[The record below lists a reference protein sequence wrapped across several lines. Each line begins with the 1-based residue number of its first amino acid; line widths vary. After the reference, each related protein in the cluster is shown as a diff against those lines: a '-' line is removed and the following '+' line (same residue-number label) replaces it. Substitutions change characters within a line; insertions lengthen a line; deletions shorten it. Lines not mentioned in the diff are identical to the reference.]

1 MIESLVRRRAATS
14 RTLAFWVTPL
24 AVWAVAACAPT
35 APAAPP
41 PVTPAAA
48 PPAPPVPAASPAA
61 PAAAVVSD
69 WNAAPTNGSPGVN
82 VPKLSGNDLLKNN
95 SFEGGKS
102 VPWNTSFSAPAMGSA
117 SVKDGQLCVAVTNKG
132 VNAWDAQVRHR
143 EMVIQKGHTYSIA
156 YMAHASKPIQMK
168 VKVGMSGPP
177 YKEYWTDTSELTT
190 HPQTFVG
197 AFTMESADD
206 ASTELAFFF
215 GGSLAGETAAPYTVC
230 LDDIHL
236 DDPQFAR
243 SKTPTADEA
252 PIPNVLVNQTGY
264 LAELP
269 KLAVIKTP
277 SKSPLKWELH
287 KKGGAVVTSGETK
300 PFGKDAASGDDVQ
313 IADFSTW
320 KTPGKDYTLWVAGDG
335 SHPFDIGKDVYKK
348 LKYDALAYFYQTRS
362 GIEIKMPYAGGKQW
376 TRPAGHLSVPPNQG
390 DKNVPCLKDGGCDY
404 KLDVTG
410 GWYDAGDQGK
420 YVVNGGIAAWTLM
433 NQYERAVVRGTEG
446 EFRDGKMNI
455 PERRNKIPDL
465 LDEARWELEFMMKMQ
480 VPDGQPKAGM
490 VHHKVHDKEWTV
502 LGTRPDKDAEPRFLW
517 PPSTAATLNL
527 AATAAQCARI
537 WEKLDKAFSAK
548 CLAAAEKA
556 WNAAAANPAVYAAAS
571 AVGGGPYDDANVA
584 DEFYWAAAELFI
596 TTKKDGYKAFF
607 EKSPAFKKIPIV
619 QGAEGLPSAFDWGNV
634 GALGTISLA
643 LVPNMLPP
651 EEIDDCKVAVETA
664 ADAFLALVA
673 EQGYRLP
680 FKPDAKGFPWGS
692 NSFVLNNAI
701 VLGLANDFSGE
712 SKYLAATA
720 EAMNYILGRNPL
732 DKSYVTGYGE
742 RPLLNPHHRFWA
754 HQANAA
760 MPPPPP
766 GVLSGGPNSGLQ
778 DPYVQAAGLAGCA
791 PEKCYADNIEAW
803 SANEEA
809 INWNAPLAWVTAFL
823 DEKAEVKAKPRPKS
837 KASAPK
843 KPADASAKGADAPG
857 VAPAPTVPPA
867 PKTPAATAAP
877 GVAPAP
883 AAPPTPGAP
892 LGKP

>member
-1 MIESLVRRRAATS
+1 MIESLVCRRVATS
-14 RTLAFWVTPL
+14 RAIALLAAPL
-24 AVWAVAACAPT
+24 ALWAASSCAPT

-48 PPAPPVPAASPAA
+48 PAAQPAAPPSATATPASAAPAA

-69 WNAAPTNGSPGVN
+69 WNAAPTNGSAGVN

-95 SFEGGKS
+95 SFEGGKYI
-102 VPWNTSFSAPAMGSA
+102 PWNTSFSAPANGTA
-117 SVKDGQLCVAVTNKG
+117 SVKDGQFCIVVTNKG
-132 VNAWDAQVRHR
+132 VNAWDAQARHR
-143 EMVIQKGHTYSIA
+143 EMVIQKGHTYSIS

-168 VKVGMSGPP
+168 AKIGMSGPP

-206 ASTELAFFF
+206 ASTEFAFFF
-215 GGSLAGETAAPYTVC
+215 GGGLAGETAPPYTVC

-236 DDPQFAR
+236 DDPQFVK

-264 LAELP
+264 LTELP
-269 KLAVIKTP
+269 KLAVIKTS
-277 SKSPLKWELH
+277 SKNPLKWELH
-287 KKGGAVVTSGETK
+287 KKGGAIVASGDTK
-300 PFGKDAASGDDVQ
+300 PFGRDAASGDDVQ
-313 IADFSTW
+313 IADFSIW
-320 KTPGKDYTLWVAGDG
+320 KTPGKDYTLWVSGDG

-390 DKNVPCLKDGGCDY
+390 DKNVPCLKDSGCDY

-433 NQYERAVVRGTEG
+433 NQYERAVARGTDG

-455 PERRNKIPDL
+455 PERKNKIPDL
-465 LDEARWELEFMMKMQ
+465 LDEARWELEFMLKMQ

-490 VHHKVHDKEWTV
+490 VHHKVHDKDWTV
-502 LGTRPDKDAEPRFLW
+502 LGTRPDKDDQPRFLW

-537 WEKLDKAFSAK
+537 WEKLDKAFSAR

-556 WNAAAANPAVYAAAS
+556 WNAAAANPAVYAGTS
-571 AVGGGPYDDANVA
+571 AVGGGPYDNTDVS

-596 TTKKDGYKAFF
+596 TTKKDAYKAFL
-607 EKSPAFKKIPIV
+607 EKSPSFKKIPIM
-619 QGAEGLPSAFDWGNV
+619 QGADGLPSAFDWGNV

-643 LVPNMLPP
+643 MVPNLLPP
-651 EEIDDCKVAVETA
+651 QEIDDCKVAVETA

-673 EQGYRLP
+673 QEGYRLP

-701 VLGLANDFSGE
+701 LLGLANDFSGE
-712 SKYLAATA
+712 SKYLAAAA
-720 EAMNYILGRNPL
+720 ESMNYILGRNPL

-742 RPLLNPHHRFWA
+742 RPLVNPHHRFWA

-760 MPPPPP
+760 FPPPPP

-809 INWNAPLAWVTAFL
+809 INWNAPLAWVTSFL
-823 DEKAEVKAKPRPKS
+823 DEKAEVKAKPRPKAKS
-837 KASAPK
+837 TPNSAPK
-843 KPADASAKGADAPG
+843 VTATSAPKDTPKTTPKDAPKDT
-857 VAPAPTVPPA
+857 PKDTPKTA
-867 PKTPAATAAP
+867 PKSTTEPA
-877 GVAPAP
+877 
-883 AAPPTPGAP
+883 
-892 LGKP
+892 K